1 MSDTSPR
8 ALRFALWAQRQ
19 AHVVPAPL
27 RRLGGRTLRRFAN
40 PGEQTSRPGEDWSV
54 PLVPGR
60 GAGDLE
66 AILPMAA
73 QPPPSVP
80 PRAVEIGGARRVRC
94 AIATGVLDV
103 GGAEE
108 VAAFLA
114 RRLPAHSVDTAV
126 IYTGTRLPGQD
137 GAGGRLARALAD
149 EGVATH
155 LVTPG
160 DAAGWI
166 RSWRPDVIS
175 GHNADDWLLDVAT
188 EVGVP
193 WVETLHDMHR
203 FYHPDSWAPE
213 GRRAQRIA
221 VQVAVSDLVRQQ
233 YLVRNPGYPG
243 DRLITVP
250 NGVDGSRVLRVDRA
264 RARAALGLTDE
275 FLFVSLARYC
285 LQKNTFGLVTAFAD
299 VAAKHPKAHLLVAG
313 RANDDLLYYEQTRQA
328 AASVPSADR
337 IHLRGHCA
345 NPLAL
350 LAAADAFVLDSFFEG
365 WSLASMEALAAGV
378 PVVLT
383 DVGGAREQL
392 ANGRRGH
399 LVANPA
405 GNAELVDWQVINDLR
420 YRPQGNRADLVAAM
434 SSMIR
439 ERAAWAA
446 GRERLREEAIGLF
459 SPDESLAGHARVLR
473 AVALGGQLPTEGRRA
488 DDS

>member
-1 MSDTSPR
+1 MSRR
-8 ALRFALWAQRQ
+8 ALRLALWAQRQ
-19 AHVVPAPL
+19 AHVVPGPL
-27 RRLGGRTLRRFAN
+27 RRVGGRALRRFAN
-40 PGEQTSRPGEDWSV
+40 PGEQTSGPSEDWSV
-54 PLVPGR
+54 LLVPGR
-60 GAGDLE
+60 SAGDLE
-66 AILPMAA
+66 ALRPMVAGPR
-73 QPPPSVP
+73 PPVS
-80 PRAVEIGGARRVRC
+80 PRAVDVTGSRRVRC

-114 RRLPAHSVDTAV
+114 RRLPAHAVDTAV

-137 GAGGRLARALAD
+137 GAGGRLARTLAD
-149 EGVATH
+149 EGVVTH
-155 LVTPG
+155 LVSPD
-160 DAAGWI
+160 DAADWM

-175 GHNADDWLLDVAT
+175 GHNADDWLLDAAAG
-188 EVGVP
+188 VGVP

-203 FYHPDSWAPE
+203 FYHPESWAPE
-213 GRRAQRIA
+213 GLRAQKITA
-221 VQVAVSDLVRQQ
+221 QVAVSDLVRQQ
-233 YLVRNPGYPG
+233 YLARNPGYPD
-243 DRLITVP
+243 DRLLTVP
-250 NGVDGSRVLRVDRA
+250 NGVDGARVLRVDRE

-285 LQKNTFGLVTAFAD
+285 LQKNTYGLVTAFAE
-299 VAAKHPKAHLLVAG
+299 VAAAHPDAHLLVAG

-328 AASVPSADR
+328 AAATPGSDR

-345 NPLAL
+345 NPMAL

-405 GNAELVDWQVINDLR
+405 GNAELVDWQVINELR

-439 ERAAWAA
+439 DRAVWAA
-446 GRERLREEAIGLF
+446 DRERLREEAIGLF
-459 SPDESLAGHARVLR
+459 SPDDSLAGHARVLR
-473 AVALGGQLPTEGRRA
+473 AVALGERLPTEDRPA
-488 DDS
+488 SDA